1 MKLDNIQE
9 LKPKSEERDAA
20 EAAVKTLIE
29 YIGEDPSREG
39 LVETPARVVRA
50 FAEHFSGYHVDPTS
64 ILQKRFEADGYDGP
78 IVLEDID
85 FVSHCE
91 HHLAPFF
98 GKVKISYVPNGRV
111 VGLSKLARLVDVF
124 AKRLQLQERMTLQI
138 AQTIRDVLEPKAV
151 LVEVK
156 ASHSCLNFRGANKHC
171 AEMSTRS
178 SFGDIGLL

>member
-9 LKPKSEERDAA
+9 LKPKSDTKEKA

-29 YIGEDPSREG
+29 YIGEDPGREG
-39 LVETPARVVRA
+39 LVETPARVIRA
-50 FAEHFSGYHVDPTS
+50 FAEHFSGYHADPIS
-64 ILQKRFEADGYDGP
+64 ILQKRFEAGGYDGP
-78 IVLEDID
+78 IVLEGIE

-98 GKVKISYVPNGRV
+98 GTVKISYVPNGRV

-124 AKRLQLQERMTLQI
+124 AKRLQLQERLTLQI
-138 AQTIRDVLEPKAV
+138 AETINNVLGPKAV
-151 LVEVK
+151 LVEVT
-156 ASHSCLNFRGANKHC
+156 ANHSCLNFRGANKSC

-178 SFGDIGLL
+178 SFGDIDLL